1 MHFRPMIAVALF
13 AVAFANPCWARPW
26 IHDQN
31 ENKIDDR
38 IERVH
43 QLGRAE
49 AFVGGDVNGRM
60 RIALFEDSQRLN
72 APEFGIYIA
81 YSAHPGNADLDEL
94 RAQGLTILKP
104 YVYINYVRSQATFEQ
119 IQALALLS
127 SVTRIEAIP
136 MMYATNHWGS
146 RVVRARDSRGLSR
159 FQNYALFP
167 SARQEL
173 LLDGT
178 GVVVAVLDTGVND
191 APDNLNPGYPGHES
205 LQGKFLGGGEFYFGN
220 PLFNTPPNQSTNP
233 RDHGG
238 AASSYHATH
247 VAGTA
252 IGTGGQD
259 GFFAGVA
266 PNARL
271 VDCKV
276 LSDAGAG
283 FGSAD
288 GIEWCIANKTNTWG
302 LSGGDLIYSGID
314 VLNLSLGGTDA
325 SDGTD
330 ANSQMINAA
339 VDAGLICCV
348 ATGNDEAQEHISS
361 PAAADKCIAVGATS
375 HAQSLDRGDDLV
387 TNFSNEGPRTDDGDA
402 DHLDEM
408 KPSVVAPGA
417 NIFSADGD
425 FLSAGQS
432 YHSLSGTSMATPHLA
447 GVCALMKQA
456 APGLNPLQIRTI
468 LQNTAEHNIPSD
480 KGDRANDPFSL
491 DPNYDP
497 GCGWGCV
504 DVYAAALEAQ
514 NSASGV
520 QVVQLRAIARPEDG
534 EIDMTWVTQREY
546 SFQGFRIHRADDANG
561 SPGTF
566 TQITASLVSPA
577 GDPNIQ
583 GTSNR
588 TPYTFVDGSAS
599 LQLGHT
605 YWYRLDWIDNS
616 SGAHPQPPVPVTYG
630 QEPALA
636 TAHFSIVHNEP
647 DFDLTITLGVSH
659 GHDEQN
665 PAYFALGFP
674 VAEADSTVVHE
685 PANAATATTGYLEHF
700 WTYSIGASENIAP
713 HLPPSHTWPWFLKV
727 DEGGY
732 INRSGRITSFSVFH
746 HDAPG
751 SASGTLYVTDSLL
764 PALTVETQSTV
775 VWIPEKALSA
785 PGDGISIAATEL
797 SAWPNPFADQSV
809 IRYSI
814 GRDAGL
820 AENAP
825 ATLGLYDVAGRLV
838 RVLSREAWSPGS
850 KQSIWDGR
858 ASDGHTV
865 PPGVY
870 FVKLDAGDMIR
881 SMKLVRIQ

>member
-1 MHFRPMIAVALF
+1 MIAAAFSLVAL
-13 AVAFANPCWARPW
+13 ANPCWARPW
-26 IHDQN
+26 IHDQD

-43 QLGRAE
+43 ELGRAE
-49 AFVGGDVNGRM
+49 AFVGGDVNGRR
-60 RIALFEDSQRLN
+60 RIALYEEAQRSN
-72 APEFGIYIA
+72 EAEFGIYIGYRA
-81 YSAHPGNADLDEL
+81 RPGNADLDEL
-94 RAQGLTILKP
+94 RALGLTILKP
-104 YVYINYVRSQATFEQ
+104 YLYIDYVRSQATFAQ
-119 IQALALLS
+119 IQALAGLS
-127 SVTRIEAIP
+127 SVARIEAIP

-146 RVVRARDSRGLSR
+146 RVVRARDSRGLSK
-159 FQNYALFP
+159 FQNYVLFP
-167 SARQEL
+167 SGRQEL
-173 LLDGT
+173 QLDGT

-191 APDNLNPGYPGHES
+191 APDALNPGYPGHES

-220 PLFNTPPNQSTNP
+220 PLFNTPLNQSMNP
-233 RDHGG
+233 QDHGG

-259 GFFAGVA
+259 AFFAGVA

-276 LSDAGAG
+276 LSDGGAG

-288 GIEWCIANKTNTWG
+288 GVEWCIANKTNTWG
-302 LSGGDLIYSGID
+302 LSGADLIYSGID

-330 ANSQMINAA
+330 ASSQMINAA

-348 ATGNDEAQEHISS
+348 ATGNDDAQEHISS

-375 HAQSLDRGDDLV
+375 HAQSLDRADDLV
-387 TNFSNEGPRTDDGDA
+387 TSFSNEGPRTDDGDA

-417 NIFSADGD
+417 NIFSAEGD
-425 FLSAGQS
+425 FLSEGRS
-432 YHSLSGTSMATPHLA
+432 YKSLSGTSMATPHLA
-447 GVCALMKQA
+447 GVCALMRQA
-456 APGLNPLQIRTI
+456 APSLNPIQIRTI
-468 LQNTAEHNIPSD
+468 LQNTAEHNILSE
-480 KGDRANDPFSL
+480 KGDRPNDPFTL

-520 QVVQLRAIARPEDG
+520 QVVQLRAIARPQDG
-534 EIDMTWVTQREY
+534 AVDMTWVTQREY
-546 SFQGFRIHRADDANG
+546 SFQGFHVYRADDAGG
-561 SPGTF
+561 SPAAF
-566 TQITASLVSPA
+566 AQITASLVAPS
-577 GDPNIQ
+577 GHSNIQ
-583 GTSNR
+583 GASNR
-588 TPYTFVDGSAS
+588 TPYTFVDNSAS

-616 SGAHPQPPVPVTYG
+616 SVAHPQPPVPATFG

-647 DFDLTITLGVSH
+647 DFDLTMTLGVSN
-659 GHDEQN
+659 GHDERN

-674 VAEADSTVVHE
+674 VAEADSTVIHE
-685 PANAATATTGYLEHF
+685 PANAATATVGYLERF
-700 WTYSIGASENIAP
+700 WTYSIGASENIAAQ
-713 HLPPSHTWPWFLKV
+713 LPPSHTWPWFLKV

-732 INRSGRITSFSVFH
+732 VNRSGRITSFSVFH

-751 SASGTLYVTDSLL
+751 SPTGTLYVTDSVL

-785 PGDGISIAATEL
+785 PGDAISPAATEL
-797 SAWPNPFADQSV
+797 SAWPNPFADQSM

-814 GRDAGL
+814 GREAGL
-820 AENAP
+820 NENAP
-825 ATLGLYDVAGRLV
+825 ATLGLYDVAGRVV
-838 RVLSREAWSPGS
+838 RVLTHEPWSPGV
-850 KQSIWDGR
+850 KQTIWDGR
-858 ASDGHTV
+858 AANGSVV

-870 FVKLDAGDMIR
+870 FVKLQAGEVAH
-881 SMKLVRIQ
+881 SMKIVRIQ

>member
-1 MHFRPMIAVALF
+1 MCVRPLIAATFLAVAL
-13 AVAFANPCWARPW
+13 ANPCWARPW
-26 IHDQN
+26 IHDQD

-43 QLGRAE
+43 QAGRAE

-60 RIALFEDSQRLN
+60 RIALFEDSERSG

-81 YSAHPGNADLDEL
+81 YRAHPGNADVNEL
-94 RAQGLTILKP
+94 RALGLTILKP
-104 YVYINYVRSQATFEQ
+104 YLYIDYVRSQATFEQ
-119 IQALALLS
+119 IQELARLS

-146 RVVRARDSRGLSR
+146 RIVRARDSRGLSK
-159 FQNYALFP
+159 FQNYVLFP
-167 SARQEL
+167 SARQEQ

-191 APDNLNPGYPGHES
+191 APDALNPGYPGHES

-220 PLFNTPPNQSTNP
+220 PLFNTPLNGSSNP
-233 RDHGG
+233 QDHGG

-259 GFFAGVA
+259 KFFAGVA

-283 FGSAD
+283 FGSTD
-288 GIEWCIANKTNTWG
+288 GVEWCIANKSNTWG

-330 ANSQMINAA
+330 ASSQMINAA
-339 VDAGLICCV
+339 VDAGLICCI
-348 ATGNDEAQEHISS
+348 ATGNDDAQEHIAS
-361 PAAADKCIAVGATS
+361 PAAADKCISVGATS
-375 HAQSLDRGDDLV
+375 HAQSLDRSDDLV
-387 TNFSNEGPRTDDGDA
+387 TSFSNEGPRTDDGDA
-402 DHLDEM
+402 DHFDEM

-417 NIFSADGD
+417 NIISANGD
-425 FLSAGQS
+425 VLSAGQS
-432 YHSLSGTSMATPHLA
+432 YKSLSGTSMATPHLA

-456 APGLNPLQIRTI
+456 APTLNPLQIRTI
-468 LQNTAEHNIPSD
+468 LQNTAEHNVESE
-480 KGDRANDPFSL
+480 KGDRPNDPYSL
-491 DPNYDP
+491 DANYDP

-514 NSASGV
+514 NSTSGV
-520 QVVQLRAIARPEDG
+520 QVVQLRAIAQPEDG
-534 EIDMTWVTQREY
+534 KIDMTWVTQREFA
-546 SFQGFRIHRADDANG
+546 FQGFRVYRADDTNG
-561 SPGTF
+561 NPGTF
-566 TQITASLVSPA
+566 TQITGSLVAPA
-577 GDPNIQ
+577 GHSNIQ
-583 GTSNR
+583 GASNR
-588 TPYTFVDGSAS
+588 TPYTYVDNSAS

-616 SGAHPQPPVPVTYG
+616 SAAHPQPPVPATYG

-659 GHDEQN
+659 GHDEQH

-674 VAEADSTVVHE
+674 VAEADSTVIHE
-685 PANAATATTGYLEHF
+685 PANAATATVGYLERF

-713 HLPPSHTWPWFLKV
+713 LLPPSHTWPWFLKV

-732 INRSGRITSFSVFH
+732 VNRSGRITSFSVFQ
-746 HDAPG
+746 HDTPG
-751 SASGTLYVTDSLL
+751 SPNGTLYVTDSVL
-764 PALTVETQSTV
+764 PALTVEMQSTV
-775 VWIPEKALSA
+775 VWIPDKAVSA
-785 PGDGISIAATEL
+785 PGEGISMGGSEL

-814 GRDAGL
+814 GNEVALDA
-820 AENAP
+820 NAP
-825 ATLGLYDVAGRLV
+825 ATLGLYDVAGRVV
-838 RVLSREAWSPGS
+838 RVLSRETWSPGA
-850 KQSIWDGR
+850 KQTIWDGR
-858 ASDGHTV
+858 ASDGRAV

-870 FVKLDAGDMIR
+870 FVKLQAGDVTR
-881 SMKLVRIQ
+881 SMKLIRIQ